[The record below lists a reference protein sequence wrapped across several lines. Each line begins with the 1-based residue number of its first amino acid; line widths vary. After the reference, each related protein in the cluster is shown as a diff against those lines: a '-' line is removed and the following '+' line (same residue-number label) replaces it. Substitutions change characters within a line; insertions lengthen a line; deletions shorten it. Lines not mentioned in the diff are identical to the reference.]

1 MFSVSFFFK
10 IYLCIYFLAVQ
21 GLGFFLGFSLV
32 AIHRL
37 PIAVASPVAE
47 HRLFMLKGSVVSAPW
62 LQSTSSAVAV
72 HGLSWST
79 VCGIFPDQGL
89 NPYLLHW

>member
-1 MFSVSFFFK
+1 MNHL
-10 IYLCIYFLAVQ
+10 ILAMPGLCYCEGFCLAAV
-21 GLGFFLGFSLV
+21 LELL
-32 AIHRL
+32 
-37 PIAVASPVAE
+37 IAVASPVAE

-79 VCGIFPDQGL
+79 VCGIFLDQGL